1 MVNICDVIR
10 SGVVVPGNCLSVAR
24 QFLRCVLHQLAPNNV
39 FPQIFMSRLGGSY
52 FVILFLP
59 LSHVRIR
66 VSLDSP
72 KICLIIL
79 PETFHFASF
88 LLSIVSI
95 FIMRQLFIPSSDV
108 SNSYAFRLLILI
120 VKGNSGVLMYRLV
133 CTACWVIWRPQ

>member
-59 LSHVRIR
+59 LCTVRTTETILAIL
-66 VSLDSP
+66 VSFAG
-72 KICLIIL
+72 LI
-79 PETFHFASF
+79 ESC
-88 LLSIVSI
+88 
-95 FIMRQLFIPSSDV
+95 Q
-108 SNSYAFRLLILI
+108 N
-120 VKGNSGVLMYRLV
+120 
-133 CTACWVIWRPQ
+133 